1 LGAGRDRGEAMTN
14 IIPEMHVL
22 YVHSKAGGLVAYYY
36 HPNRAAVEAK
46 QEEIDNVMGGY
57 VFSIVRY
64 VVASGPPKDTTKDE
78 ESKP

>member
-1 LGAGRDRGEAMTN
+1 VN
-14 IIPEMHVL
+14 ILPEMHVL

-46 QEEIDNVMGGY
+46 QEEWPLECEEGDY

-64 VVASGPPKDTTKDE
+64 VVAGEAP
-78 ESKP
+78 